1 MDIEQTGR
9 LWTFILQT
17 RTREPMLLESANK
30 PHIFS
35 SLLEV
40 DGSYVYSK
48 LCSLSVSVGISSCF
62 SSNGLI

>member
-1 MDIEQTGR
+1 MNVYSTN
-9 LWTFILQT
+9 
-17 RTREPMLLESANK
+17 TREPMLLESANK

-35 SLLEV
+35 SLLEI

-48 LCSLSVSVGISSCF
+48 LCSLSDSVGISSCF

>member
-1 MDIEQTGR
+1 MNVYSTN
-9 LWTFILQT
+9 
-17 RTREPMLLESANK
+17 TREPMLLESTKK
-30 PHIFS
+30 PYIFS

-48 LCSLSVSVGISSCF
+48 LCSLSISVGISSCF

>member
-1 MDIEQTGR
+1 MNVYSTN
-9 LWTFILQT
+9 
-17 RTREPMLLESANK
+17 TREPMLLETANK

-48 LCSLSVSVGISSCF
+48 LCSLSVPVGISSCF